1 MRLPLLF
8 LLLTGLATAWLGHLN
23 HPVRDVPH
31 NYDCTGNNL
40 MNCVLVESQLDM
52 IRHAIY
58 VKNWKL
64 LAELT
69 EVPMTGDDEFPG
81 NTLKSYYEIT
91 KVYTIPISVIKS
103 MTAVVTVEQAGKRPR
118 DAKIYMGKS
127 KESLT
132 GWKIFHFEWIP

>member
-1 MRLPLLF
+1 MRFPLLLI
-8 LLLTGLATAWLGHLN
+8 LLSALTTATIYRKN
-23 HPVRDVPH
+23 HSIRDVPP
-31 NYDCTGNNL
+31 NYNCTGNNL
-40 MNCVLVESQLDM
+40 MNCVAVESQLDM

-64 LAELT
+64 LEQLS
-69 EVPMTGDDEFPG
+69 EVPMTGEDDFPG

-91 KVYTIPISVIKS
+91 TVYTIPISVSKS

-132 GWKIFHFEWIP
+132 GWNIYDFEWIP